1 MSNKPIPAPPV
12 ISQVAIET
20 DLHAAAQ
27 LDTVRRVQD
36 SALEVGRLTG
46 RIESVLFLRTVGDR
60 VIAET
65 FVQLR
70 EGKKYKDLS
79 VDDGNGNLRPCGDLR
94 EACSHLFG
102 KSYNLCAEL
111 AQNLDLLGSD
121 LYDKA
126 QKIGLH
132 RNDYRALRALP
143 ADEQQLVQHTIDS
156 ASDRDSVA
164 DLIGELSERHAKK
177 LAEKDAELDAARRGR
192 QQRDQVINQL
202 QAQADQLHREL
213 AVRSGQRIAAIGDE
227 EDAGEL
233 PQLPEEAQIEALG
246 AYARGVEAAIH
257 TTLRKHLV
265 ELVELSGDE
274 PPPSHVRL
282 AQQQAITR
290 IIQAARVLAA
300 DFGIDLPLSTQTPQ
314 ELAWL
319 ANMDELEAMS
329 DADVPRA
336 VNEDEV
342 AQGWTLLGD
351 DGEALAGGDDVE

>member
-1 MSNKPIPAPPV
+1 MTHFDIASSPA
-12 ISQVAIET
+12 IDHAAVAA
-20 DLHAAAQ
+20 DLQTAAQ

-46 RIESVLFLRTVGDR
+46 RIESMLFLRSVGDR

-70 EGKKYKDLS
+70 EGKKYKHLS
-79 VDDGNGNLRPCGDLR
+79 VDDGNGNLRPVEDLR

-102 KSYNLCAEL
+102 KSYSLCAEL

-126 QKIGLH
+126 QQIGLQTK
-132 RNDYRALRALP
+132 DYRALRALP
-143 ADEQQLVQHTIDS
+143 ADEQKLVQHTIDS
-156 ASDRDSVA
+156 ATDRESVA

-177 LAEKDAELDAARRGR
+177 LAQKDQELDAARRTR
-192 QQRDQVINQL
+192 EQRDQVINQL
-202 QAQADQLHREL
+202 QAQNDTLNREL
-213 AVRSGQRIAAIGDE
+213 AARTAERIAALDDE
-227 EDAGEL
+227 EGEL
-233 PQLPEEAQIEALG
+233 PELAEESQIEALG

-290 IIQAARVLAA
+290 IIQAARVLAS

-319 ANMDELEAMS
+319 ANMDELESMS

-336 VNEDEV
+336 VNADEV
-342 AQGWTLLGD
+342 DRGWSLLGD
-351 DGEALAGGDDVE
+351 DGEPLAEGGDDAQ